1 MINTDLERVKEQS
14 KLLIDAVPIIPIP
27 DLPILCSHPY
37 TNTVVTAGGRDLKKK
52 SLNLTEYED
61 YQCWRNG
68 LSKLIDRSISP
79 EDILCYVNSAYYLTW
94 FKFVKEYLSAE
105 DFAKLWAFCWV
116 SQENPNADKNVPLRT
131 AISIFRKADKKY
143 FMEPKDYERYSGFEN
158 DLVVYR
164 GVGLKRVKNGLSWTT
179 SLQKAEWFAHRFDA
193 YGKQGYVQE
202 LVVRDKKNIL
212 AYFSTRSEEEVVVDT
227 FREKDCQIIC

>member
-1 MINTDLERVKEQS
+1 MENTDLERVKEQS

-37 TNTVVTAGGRDLKKK
+37 TNTVVTAGGTDLKKK

-61 YQCWRNG
+61 YQCWRDG
-68 LSKLIDRSISP
+68 LCNLINKAISP
-79 EDILCYVNSAYYLTW
+79 EYILCHVNSAYYLTW
-94 FKFVKEYLSAE
+94 FKFVKDYLSTE
-105 DFAKLWAFCWV
+105 DFAKMWAFCWV

-143 FMEPKDYERYSGFEN
+143 LMETEDYERYSGFEN

-179 SLQKAEWFAHRFDA
+179 D
-193 YGKQGYVQE
+193 
-202 LVVRDKKNIL
+202 
-212 AYFSTRSEEEVVVDT
+212 
-227 FREKDCQIIC
+227 